1 MSSRVSS
8 SRWARATTSLWLAP
22 SAGCWTGGTTTL
34 RRTGRRPRRDHRR
47 QIDVRIKPLLGDR
60 PLRKLTAADLDRFYA
75 HQRKKGG
82 RDGKPLG
89 AATVRRTHV
98 VVHAAVAQAVRWRWL
113 AVTPAATASPPRV
126 VPHEIAP
133 DPDAVMRLL
142 KVLQHDDP
150 ALHAYESAW
159 LPPRGLA
166 AASWSACA
174 GRMST
179 STRARPSSPGPSCW
193 SDGRGGPVDD
203 EGEPDVP
210 DLPGRRDPR
219 RHCGGRSPDDQMI
232 HAMRRAES
240 V

>member
-1 MSSRVSS
+1 
-8 SRWARATTSLWLAP
+8 
-22 SAGCWTGGTTTL
+22 
-34 RRTGRRPRRDHRR
+34 
-47 QIDVRIKPLLGDR
+47 
-60 PLRKLTAADLDRFYA
+60 
-75 HQRKKGG
+75 
-82 RDGKPLG
+82 
-89 AATVRRTHV
+89 
-98 VVHAAVAQAVRWRWL
+98 VAQAVRWRWL